1 MAQQHVDKRQLVI
14 GLISGAIG
22 GVVLVVLP
30 LGLLRW
36 AF

>member
-1 MAQQHVDKRQLVI
+1 MAQQHVDRRQLVI
-14 GLISGAIG
+14 GLISGVIG
-22 GVVLVVLP
+22 GIVFVVLP